1 MGLSQVK
8 GCCYFCKTHL
18 EPQQHRLFYSC
29 LLTFPVIQDIQLF
42 IFEVNNVIFNE
53 KPV

>member
-8 GCCYFCKTHL
+8 GCCYFWKTHL

-42 IFEVNNVIFNE
+42 QFPYHINLPILFML
-53 KPV
+53 